1 MQLNYVKVQKKSL
14 NDIEKYGCDK
24 SKAIDNIAFCIEEV
38 QNVLDMHQI
47 SEKEGVYYFGGKA
60 IYPSAVVVLP
70 SERYEL
76 ETKALAQVDLGQ
88 IEIPEGDN
96 SINALKE
103 MFTIYQARI
112 EKIYNQIDMQS
123 KALNEVYNTA
133 KLQQKA
139 ADGHFIVPVLTKFV
153 QLAEQYKKHDANIE
167 KAESDEEAVEVYQK
181 ALESSVEYLT
191 VMLQS
196 LGVVIKDLGDEVD
209 FKYQRAV
216 NKIKSEDLVGKTIYI
231 EHTITDCY
239 MYNDRVFYPS
249 KVRIGAK

>member
-1 MQLNYVKVQKKSL
+1 MNFATFVDVVILIAAFLGAIAAIYNFFFKAGKGVKRKVDTAK
-14 NDIEKYGCDK
+14 
-24 SKAIDNIAFCIEEV
+24 EE
-38 QNVLDMHQI
+38 Q
-47 SEKEGVYYFGGKA
+47 EKEFNKKVE
-60 IYPSAVVVLP
+60 
-70 SERYEL
+70 ERE
-76 ETKALAQVDLGQ
+76 ADH
-88 IEIPEGDN
+88 
-96 SINALKE
+96 
-103 MFTIYQARI
+103 
-112 EKIYNQIDMQS
+112 
-123 KALNEVYNTA
+123 TA

-153 QLAEQYKKHDANIE
+153 QLAEQYKKHNANIE
-167 KAESDEEAVEVYQK
+167 KAELDEEAVEVYQK